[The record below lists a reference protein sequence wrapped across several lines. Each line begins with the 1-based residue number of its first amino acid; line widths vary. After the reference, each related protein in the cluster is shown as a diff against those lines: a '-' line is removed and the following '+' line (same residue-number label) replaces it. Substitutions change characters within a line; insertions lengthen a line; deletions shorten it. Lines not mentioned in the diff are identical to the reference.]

1 MTTGKVLSVA
11 DSLIGIVPIIRQN
24 EGGTAMNCET
34 CQELIEDLI
43 DGSISQSDEFTLN
56 THLRQCLDCESVR
69 QDLSSIVG
77 FCRTQRGQYEAPPN
91 EQALWLRIRNVIET
105 QSNGVPD
112 AAPRR
117 SFFGR
122 LMGQS
127 WELSLPQLASFAIA
141 IVLLV
146 SLATVVGL
154 RRWGSYPVPPSGQQV
169 EASNINDRV
178 WQRRQVINYWNQRVE
193 LNKARW
199 SPDMRE
205 TFDRN
210 MKVIDQAVAD
220 SLNELNRNPHDEI
233 SEQMLNESL
242 NDKLA
247 LLKEF
252 SDL

>member
-1 MTTGKVLSVA
+1 
-11 DSLIGIVPIIRQN
+11 
-24 EGGTAMNCET
+24 MNCET
-34 CQELIEDLI
+34 CQDLIHDLI
-43 DGSISQSDEFTLN
+43 DGSITQRDESTLN
-56 THLRQCLDCESVR
+56 THLKECLDCESVR
-69 QDLSSIVG
+69 QDLASIVG

-91 EQALWLRIRNVIET
+91 EQAMWLRIRNVIEAELPSRVVVNSEP
-105 QSNGVPD
+105 QG
-112 AAPRR
+112 
-117 SFFGR
+117 SFLGR
-122 LMGQS
+122 LMGRS
-127 WELSLPQLASFAIA
+127 WQLSLPQLAASAAA

-146 SLATVVGL
+146 SLVTVVGL
-154 RRWGSYPVPPSGQQV
+154 RRWGGYGVVAIAPAQFGVSDV
-169 EASNINDRV
+169 NDRIR
-178 WQRRQVINYWNQRVE
+178 QRRQVIDYWNQRVE

-210 MKVIDQAVAD
+210 MQVIDQAVAN
-220 SLNELNRNPHDEI
+220 SLDDLKRNPHDEV

>member
-1 MTTGKVLSVA
+1 
-11 DSLIGIVPIIRQN
+11 
-24 EGGTAMNCET
+24 MNCER
-34 CQELIEDLI
+34 CQELIHDLV
-43 DGSISQSDEFTLN
+43 DGSISQTDEFTLN

-69 QDLSSIVG
+69 QDLTSIVG

-91 EQALWLRIRNVIET
+91 EQALWLRIRNVIEAELPSKAVAET
-105 QSNGVPD
+105 Q
-112 AAPRR
+112 PRR
-117 SFFGR
+117 SLLGR

-127 WELSLPQLASFAIA
+127 WELSLPQLAASTVA

-146 SLATVVGL
+146 SLTTVVGL
-154 RRWGSYPVPPSGQQV
+154 RRWGGYGATPLPPAQA
-169 EASNINDRV
+169 EASNVNDTV
-178 WQRRQVINYWNQRVE
+178 WQRRQVINYWNERVE

-199 SPDMRE
+199 SPEMRE

>member
-1 MTTGKVLSVA
+1 VAVEKERRPSFLSR
-11 DSLIGIVPIIRQN
+11 L
-24 EGGTAMNCET
+24 
-34 CQELIEDLI
+34 
-43 DGSISQSDEFTLN
+43 LN
-56 THLRQCLDCESVR
+56 H
-69 QDLSSIVG
+69 
-77 FCRTQRGQYEAPPN
+77 
-91 EQALWLRIRNVIET
+91 
-105 QSNGVPD
+105 
-112 AAPRR
+112 
-117 SFFGR
+117 
-122 LMGQS
+122 S
-127 WELSLPQLASFAIA
+127 WELSLPQLAASAVA

-154 RRWGSYPVPPSGQQV
+154 RRWGGYGTPVAPTAQA
-169 EASNINDRV
+169 EASDVGDRFL
-178 WQRRQVINYWNQRVE
+178 QRRQVIDYWNQRVE

-199 SPDMRE
+199 SPEMRA

-210 MKVIDQAVAD
+210 MKVIDQAVSD